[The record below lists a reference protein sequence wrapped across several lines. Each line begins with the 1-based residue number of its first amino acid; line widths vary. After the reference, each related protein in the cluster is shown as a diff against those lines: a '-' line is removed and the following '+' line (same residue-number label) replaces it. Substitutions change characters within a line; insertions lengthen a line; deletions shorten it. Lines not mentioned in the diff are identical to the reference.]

1 MITSQRQEPKTTV
14 ISVITE
20 INERKNR
27 RNNLII
33 HGTKECISE
42 NKEERTKAR
51 GLILYTHRSLQ
62 AKEVAMDSE
71 YGENIFVKI
80 VLNSTDCLLIGLL
93 YRSPTERL
101 DGIDNNGNLNKL
113 IIEASNKKF
122 SHILLMGDINYPDI
136 DWECYRTNSD
146 CRNSRLQVLT
156 MHSGQ
161 LLVPTCHKNNTI

>member
-1 MITSQRQEPKTTV
+1 L

-20 INERKNR
+20 ITVVFGSCLWLVIKSSVAEFISLLLL
-27 RNNLII
+27 LISSRTILRTSDLLPFEDISFSRLESHLQTLELWI

-113 IIEASNKKF
+113 IVISFKSCCFCDMLVQEV
-122 SHILLMGDINYPDI
+122 
-136 DWECYRTNSD
+136 
-146 CRNSRLQVLT
+146 VLNA
-156 MHSGQ
+156 
-161 LLVPTCHKNNTI
+161 L